1 MNTGTS
7 SLEAGAATDLKS
19 ERETAC
25 ATRTRVWESG
35 DLICATRPM
44 EGIIWNPGGPFEIF
58 IKEGDAMIII
68 SAREIDAL
76 GISNYEFE
84 LLYGGIVVDYS
95 VIMEHNFDVGYDFPF
110 ERV

>member
-1 MNTGTS
+1 MSTGTS
-7 SLEAGAATDLKS
+7 STEAGARTDLKS
-19 ERETAC
+19 EHKTAC
-25 ATRTRVWESG
+25 ATRTRVWEAGELVRS
-35 DLICATRPM
+35 TRPM
-44 EGIIWNPGGPFEIF
+44 ETIMWNPTGPSSVYIE
-58 IKEGDAMIII
+58 EGDAMIII

>member
-25 ATRTRVWESG
+25 ATRTRAWESG
-35 DLICATRPM
+35 ELVRTTRQI
-44 EGIIWNPGGPFEIF
+44 EAIVWNPTGARSVYIE
-58 IKEGDAMIII
+58 EGDAMIII

>member
-1 MNTGTS
+1 VSTGMRSTVDGV
-7 SLEAGAATDLKS
+7 ETDLKS
-19 ERETAC
+19 EHKIAC
-25 ATRTRVWESG
+25 ASRIRAWEAG
-35 DLICATRPM
+35 ELVQATRPM
-44 EGIIWNPGGPFEIF
+44 EVVKWNPSGPCSIY

-95 VIMEHNFDVGYDFPF
+95 VVMEHNFDVGYDFPF